1 MGDHDSLTFAAGLH
15 LHSAQAALEELAKL
29 PKAAIDQEW
38 LAHILRLAESLQ
50 IRQRRAA

>member
-1 MGDHDSLTFAAGLH
+1 MLDDDSLTFAAGLH

-29 PKAAIDQEW
+29 PKAAVDQEW
-38 LAHILRLAESLQ
+38 AAKVARLAESLV